1 MPIQDCEFSK
11 VEGVCDICG
20 QSMKPLACSA
30 NMQMSEF
37 YCEKCKKSY
46 RMSLEHAKYFI
57 SQRR

>member
-1 MPIQDCEFSK
+1 MPIQDCKLPE
-11 VEGVCDICG
+11 VDGVCDICG
-20 QSMKPLACSA
+20 QSMKPVPCSA

-46 RMSLEHAKYFI
+46 RMSLEHAKFFI